1 VASSVNSCDFISLVL
16 FLFKEAGKIK
26 ENTSSMDA
34 FRKSIQI
41 QEQKP
46 VSDFRKIYI
55 YSRF

>member
-1 VASSVNSCDFISLVL
+1 MASSIASFDFIRLVL

-26 ENTSSMDA
+26 ENTTSMDV

-46 VSDFRKIYI
+46 ISDFRKI
-55 YSRF
+55 